1 MWTNRLDHY
10 MKYGNENIHAAAIL
24 LSLLIIIGLS
34 VVLSA
39 ILKRGLNKD
48 FLNIYKNRMNA

>member
-1 MWTNRLDHY
+1 